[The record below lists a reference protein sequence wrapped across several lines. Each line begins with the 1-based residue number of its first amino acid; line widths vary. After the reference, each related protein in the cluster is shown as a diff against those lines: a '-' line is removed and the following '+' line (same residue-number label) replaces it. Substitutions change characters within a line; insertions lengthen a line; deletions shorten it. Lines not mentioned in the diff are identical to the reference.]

1 MCALRAYIKLS
12 NFGNIFSGIKKVIN
26 TFSISEKIFLNIGHL
41 MYALSTHINKIQK
54 KNTYVAI

>member
-12 NFGNIFSGIKKVIN
+12 NFENIFSKIKKVVN
-26 TFSISEKIFLNIGHL
+26 TFSISEKIFLNIGDL
-41 MYALSTHINKIQK
+41 IYVLRTYISKIQK